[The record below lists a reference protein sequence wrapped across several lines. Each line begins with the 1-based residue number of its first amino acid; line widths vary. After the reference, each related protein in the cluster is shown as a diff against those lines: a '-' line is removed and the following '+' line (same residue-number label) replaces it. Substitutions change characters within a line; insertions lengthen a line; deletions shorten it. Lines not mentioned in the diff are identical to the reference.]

1 LIPGVAETS
10 RLNGD
15 AVFNFSPRL
24 FVSYSRQDAE
34 FVGRLEQSL
43 RLKGFSVFRDTSDI
57 SPGDNFVSTIVNQI
71 RKSTALITVISDG
84 YNKSLWAKAELHS
97 ALTLKKFTIP
107 IVLSEQALSRLEEP
121 LRRMLQNTNYVLANP
136 QAIDPLALDGFA
148 VQLARAR
155 QRHRTE
161 ILRRALPIVTIL
173 AMLGGAVW
181 WGVGSLNSVDR
192 MHRRDAVLAE
202 VVNARRAIEHDRI
215 AQLASAISGDREA
228 LGEILY
234 LSQDPAASDVARIN
248 ALSLESELR
257 RGQKAYRWYPRNLD
271 LNQVRLEGI
280 TLANVSFLGGKWSN
294 VRIDD
299 TTIAGAFWS
308 KDNETAL
315 SGMQFKNVA
324 FYGSEFEAVNVVDVL
339 FVNAK
344 FRGSTIDTTNFAKV
358 RFVTDTPATEGTP
371 IITPYFT
378 VFENSTLIS
387 RREAPAPGIMDLTA
401 VGDDITFDGV
411 VFKNCRLEGWFRPE
425 WFRNSSFEDCVLP
438 ESLSKDKLVKAG
450 NTVD

>member
-1 LIPGVAETS
+1 MF
-10 RLNGD
+10 D
-15 AVFNFSPRL
+15 FSPRL

-34 FVGRLEQSL
+34 FVGRLEQTL
-43 RLKGFSVFRDTSDI
+43 RSNGFSVFRDTSGI
-57 SPGDNFVSTIVNQI
+57 SPGDNFVSTILNQI
-71 RKSTALITVISDG
+71 RKSTGLIAVISDG
-84 YNKSLWAKAELHS
+84 YNQSLWGKAELHS
-97 ALTLKKFTIP
+97 ALTLRKFTIP
-107 IVLSEQALSRLEEP
+107 IVLSEHALSRLEEP

-136 QAIDPLALDGFA
+136 KAGDPLTLDGFS

-155 QRHRTE
+155 RRHRIET
-161 ILRRALPIVTIL
+161 LQRALSIVALL
-173 AMLGGAVW
+173 AVMGGAVW

-192 MHRRDAVLAE
+192 TRRRNEVIAE
-202 VVNARRAIEHDRI
+202 AVNAKRAIEHDRI
-215 AQLASAISGDREA
+215 VQLASTVSGDREA
-228 LGEILY
+228 LGEIMF

-257 RGQKAYRWYPRNLD
+257 RGQKAYRWYPHNLD
-271 LNQVRLEGI
+271 LNQVQLDGI

-299 TTIAGAFWS
+299 ATIAGAFWS
-308 KDNETAL
+308 RDNETAL
-315 SGMQFKNVA
+315 SGTQFKNVA
-324 FYGSEFEAVNVVDVL
+324 FYGSEFEAVNLVDVQ

-358 RFVTDTPATEGTP
+358 RFMTDTPATEGTP
-371 IITPYFT
+371 IVTPYFT

-387 RREAPAPGIMDLTA
+387 RREAPAPGVMDLTA

-411 VFKNCRLEGWFRPE
+411 VFKDCRLEGWFRPE
-425 WFRNSSFEDCVLP
+425 WFRNSSFEGCVLP